1 MKRPSASDERQA
13 APVATHR
20 VVVLGA
26 SNLARGFPT
35 VVETAQ
41 RAWGR
46 RLEMFVALGRGRS
59 YGRSTRML
67 GRQLPGI
74 LDCGLW
80 PELAARSE
88 LPTTLPTTAVVTD
101 IGNDLLYH
109 EPVERIV
116 GWVEACLDRLVALEA
131 RTVVTLLPIENL
143 ERLSQ
148 VRFQILRRIFFPSSR
163 VGLDEVGQRAL
174 ALNDGV
180 RRLAEARGFD
190 VVGPRAAW
198 YGIDPIHIRSRHMTS
213 AWREILT
220 AEGPA
225 PAAIDPVRTSLAR
238 ALYLHSRRP
247 FHRHFMGFEQ
257 RRSQPSARL
266 PGGTTIAFY

>member
-1 MKRPSASDERQA
+1 MKLVSAKDVPPAVAVS
-13 APVATHR
+13 ATHR
-20 VVVLGA
+20 FVVLGA

-46 RLEMFVALGRGRS
+46 QLEMFVALGRGRS
-59 YGRSTRML
+59 YGRATRML

-74 LDCGLW
+74 LECGLW
-80 PELAARSE
+80 RELAARSA
-88 LPTTLPTTAVVTD
+88 LPTTAVVTD

-148 VRFQILRRIFFPSSR
+148 VRFQILRRIFFPNSR
-163 VGLDEVGQRAL
+163 IGLAEVGRRARAL
-174 ALNDGV
+174 NEGV
-180 RRLAEARGFD
+180 RRLAEARGFGI
-190 VVGPRAAW
+190 VGPRAAW

-220 AEGPA
+220 AEQHSPGTNERP
-225 PAAIDPVRTSLAR
+225 RTSLAR
-238 ALYLHSRRP
+238 AVYLHSRTP
-247 FHRHFMGFEQ
+247 FYRYFLGFEQ
-257 RRSQPSARL
+257 RRAQPSARL
-266 PGGTTIAFY
+266 PGGTTISIY

>member
-1 MKRPSASDERQA
+1 MKRLSARDERPGSA
-13 APVATHR
+13 AATHR

-35 VVETAQ
+35 VVETAR

-74 LDCGLW
+74 LECGLW
-80 PELAARSE
+80 PELATRNA
-88 LPTTLPTTAVVTD
+88 LPTTAVVTD

-109 EPVERIV
+109 EPVERIAD
-116 GWVEACLDRLVALEA
+116 WVEACLDRLVALQA

-163 VGLDEVGQRAL
+163 IGLDEVGQRAR
-174 ALNDGV
+174 ALNEGV
-180 RRLAEARGFD
+180 RRLAEARGFQ

-220 AEGPA
+220 AEGPSL
-225 PAAIDPVRTSLAR
+225 AAIEPVRTSLAR
-238 ALYLHSRRP
+238 AAYLHSRTP
-247 FHRHFMGFEQ
+247 FHRYFLGFEQ
-257 RRSQPSARL
+257 HRPQPSACL
-266 PGGTTIAFY
+266 PGGTTIALY

>member
-1 MKRPSASDERQA
+1 MKRPSASDKRQA

-20 VVVLGA
+20 VIILGA

-41 RAWGR
+41 RAWGP

-80 PELAARSE
+80 PELTARSA
-88 LPTTLPTTAVVTD
+88 LPTTAVVTD

-109 EPVERIV
+109 EPVEQIV
-116 GWVEACLDRLVALEA
+116 GWVEACLDRLAALKA
-131 RTVVTLLPIENL
+131 QTVVTLLPIENL

-163 VGLDEVGQRAL
+163 IGLEEVGQRAR

-180 RRLAEARGFD
+180 RRLAEARGFN

-220 AEGPA
+220 ADQLA
-225 PAAIDPVRTSLAR
+225 PAAIEPVRTSLAR
-238 ALYLHSRRP
+238 ALYLHSRTP
-247 FHRHFMGFEQ
+247 FHRYFLGFEQ
-257 RRSQPSARL
+257 RRAQPSARL
-266 PGGTTIAFY
+266 PGGTTIAIY